1 MKTLFRILVILT
13 VFVALSGAMIM
24 AVNASGA
31 NAPDFDGEPRF
42 RPDGGEE
49 FRPPEGGEFRPERG
63 DGDRDGRSA
72 PRWMFGLIK
81 NVGVI
86 AVLVTAIAWPRSL
99 AKKRKKQAV

>member
-1 MKTLFRILVILT
+1 MKTLIRTLVILA
-13 VFVALSGAMIM
+13 VFFALSGAMVM

-42 RPDGGEE
+42 RLDGGEE

-63 DGDRDGRSA
+63 DREERGV

-86 AVLVTAIAWPRSL
+86 AVLVMVIAWPRSL
-99 AKKRKKQAV
+99 AKKKKKQAV